1 VKRTSLLGGREGRR
15 QKKNRRLLT
24 IDRYRS
30 QKEMKI
36 KFKKQNK
43 KHQKCFGRRKKEL
56 KQKNRTKNK
65 IPEWGS
71 QNTINHTHSCFYSF
85 YHVRSLVFYYYFFL
99 FSIKDDLIKKNSRH
113 LLSTFCR

>member
-15 QKKNRRLLT
+15 QKNRRLLT

-36 KFKKQNK
+36 KFKKKNK

-56 KQKNRTKNK
+56 KKKIEQKTKFRNGEAK
-65 IPEWGS
+65 
-71 QNTINHTHSCFYSF
+71 TRLTTHT
-85 YHVRSLVFYYYFFL
+85 LVFILFIMSDLLFFIII
-99 FSIKDDLIKKNSRH
+99 F
-113 LLSTFCR
+113 FFFQ